1 METRQDMETLKSL
14 HKATVMGMNSIG
26 YVEAK
31 VGDKVFKNEL
41 STQYNQYN
49 DILTRIVDSYNHLG
63 KVPEDTGVKDKIN
76 TWIGIQMNT
85 MKDQSNS
92 KLSEMLIQG
101 TTMGVIEGIKLKN
114 HNPNLDSNVDSILT
128 DFITMQENTINK
140 LKTYL

>member
-1 METRQDMETLKSL
+1 
-14 HKATVMGMNSIG
+14 
-26 YVEAK
+26 
-31 VGDKVFKNEL
+31 
-41 STQYNQYN
+41 
-49 DILTRIVDSYNHLG
+49 
-63 KVPEDTGVKDKIN
+63 
-76 TWIGIQMNT
+76 MNT

-114 HNPNLDSNVDSILT
+114 HNPNLNSNVDSILT